1 MRNEEIPFKDS
12 LKTRSVSECQNLFPF
27 IPPIPVPC
35 NHLLQAK
42 SSPSFPYATRPLLC
56 RGEELSQAVSGIPG
70 TASLQEGG
78 EKITALESR
87 VENLLRT
94 GVLAL

>member
-1 MRNEEIPFKDS
+1 MRKFLLRTHSRLSFRVPKPFS
-12 LKTRSVSECQNLFPF
+12 LYSSL
-27 IPPIPVPC
+27 PPIPVPC

-42 SSPSFPYATRPLLC
+42 SSPSFPYATCPLLC